1 MNGHGHWINC
11 LKERAKG
18 CERLLKLLWKREEIL
33 AWREV
38 SLHQKKVVELWD
50 RRKRS
55 DEVPLVDN
63 PVKKLEKTVEYP
75 VQDVVKPP
83 QPADAPSWGALLLM
97 MLIVCF
103 LATIHQHDSL
113 TWFM

>member
-1 MNGHGHWINC
+1 MNGHGRWINC

-18 CERLLKLLWKREEIL
+18 CERLLTLLRKRQEIL
-33 AWREV
+33 EWRA
-38 SLHQKKVVELWD
+38 HQKKVVELWD

-55 DEVPLVDN
+55 DEVPSIDN

-83 QPADAPSWGALLLM
+83 QPADAPSWGALLLI
-97 MLIVCF
+97 MLLVCF

-113 TWFM
+113 T

>member
-1 MNGHGHWINC
+1 MHAEDAMNGHGHWINC

-18 CERLLKLLWKREEIL
+18 CERLLKLLRERQEI
-33 AWREV
+33 
-38 SLHQKKVVELWD
+38 KVVELWD

-55 DEVPLVDN
+55 DEVPSIDN
-63 PVKKLEKTVEYP
+63 PVKKLENP